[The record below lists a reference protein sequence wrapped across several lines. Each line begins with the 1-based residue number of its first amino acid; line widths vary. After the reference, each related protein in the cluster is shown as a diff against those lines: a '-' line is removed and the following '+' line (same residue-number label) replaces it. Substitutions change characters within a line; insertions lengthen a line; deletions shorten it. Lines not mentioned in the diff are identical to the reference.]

1 VNRESAT
8 KLLAERL
15 ADEVVVTGLG
25 QATLDMQ
32 KHADRD
38 LNCYTFGSM
47 GMCSSVAFGI
57 ALVRPDVKVISLD
70 GDGSMLMN
78 LGQLATMA
86 NEAPPNLSVIVW
98 DNEVHQTTGGQPTAT
113 AFKTSLAAIAVG
125 AGFEKVV
132 EPQNEEEL
140 TAVFDRIVSG
150 EPGPYFVDVKVD
162 KGAAEGQIDRDPIWY
177 KMRFMRALAA
187 LPVDRPG
194 AFRPDAFRP

>member
-1 VNRESAT
+1 MNRESAT

-15 ADEVVVTGLG
+15 TDEVVVTGLG

-32 KHADRD
+32 KHADRE

-47 GMCSSVAFGI
+47 GMCSSIAFGI
-57 ALVRPDVKVISLD
+57 ALARPDVRVLSLD

-86 NEAPPNLSVIVW
+86 NQAPPNLSIIVW

-113 AFKTSLAAIAVG
+113 AFKTSLAQIALG
-125 AGFEKVV
+125 AGFEKVF
-132 EPQNEEEL
+132 EPRNEEEL
-140 TAVFDRIVSG
+140 TALFDRIVSG
-150 EPGPYFVDVKVD
+150 EPGPYFLDVRVD

-187 LPVDRPG
+187 LPSERTG
-194 AFRPDAFRP
+194 AFQPA

>member
-8 KLLAERL
+8 KLLASRL
-15 ADEVVVTGLG
+15 TDEVVVTGLG

-57 ALVRPDVKVISLD
+57 ALARPDVRVISLD

-113 AFKTSLAAIAVG
+113 AFRTSLASIALG
-125 AGFEKVV
+125 AGFEKAI

-140 TAVFDRIVSG
+140 SAVFDRILSA
-150 EPGPYFVDVKVD
+150 EPGPFFIDVKVD

-187 LPVDRPG
+187 LPVERPG
-194 AFRPDAFRP
+194 AFRVE

>member
-1 VNRESAT
+1 VNREAAT

-15 ADEVVVTGLG
+15 TDEVVVTGLG

-57 ALVRPDVKVISLD
+57 ALARPDVKVISLD

-86 NEAPPNLSVIVW
+86 NEAPPNLSVVVW

-113 AFKTSLAAIAVG
+113 AFRTSLAAIAVG
-125 AGFEKVV
+125 AGFDKVI

-140 TAVFDRIVSG
+140 TAVFDRIVSD
-150 EPGPYFVDVKVD
+150 EPGPYFVNVKVG

-187 LPVDRPG
+187 LPVERPG
-194 AFRPDAFRP
+194 ALRAE

>member
-8 KLLAERL
+8 KLLAARL
-15 ADEVVVTGLG
+15 TDEVVVTGLG

-57 ALVRPDVKVISLD
+57 ALARPDVKVISLD

-86 NEAPPNLSVIVW
+86 NTAPPNLSVIVW

-113 AFKTSLAAIAVG
+113 AFKTNLASIALG
-125 AGFEKVV
+125 AGFEKVL

-140 TAVFDRIVSG
+140 IAIYDRILSG
-150 EPGPYFVDVKVD
+150 ESGPFYVNVKVD

-177 KMRFMRALAA
+177 KMRFMRAIAA
-187 LPVDRPG
+187 LPVQRPG
-194 AFRPDAFRP
+194 AFGAG

>member
-1 VNRESAT
+1 MNRESAT

-15 ADEVVVTGLG
+15 TDEVVVTGLG

-57 ALVRPDVKVISLD
+57 ALSRPDVKVISLD

-86 NEAPPNLSVIVW
+86 NQAPPNFSVVVW

-113 AFKTSLAAIAVG
+113 AFKTNLAAIAKG
-125 AGFEKVV
+125 AGFEKAM
-132 EPQNEEEL
+132 EPANEEEL
-140 TAVFDRIVSG
+140 VAVFERILSG
-150 EPGPYFVDVKVD
+150 EPGPFFVDVKVD

-177 KMRFMRALAA
+177 KMRFMRALVA
-187 LPVDRPG
+187 LPVERAG
-194 AFRPDAFRP
+194 AFTG

>member
-1 VNRESAT
+1 MNRESAT

-15 ADEVVVTGLG
+15 TDEVVVTGLG

-32 KHADRD
+32 KLADRD

-57 ALVRPDVKVISLD
+57 ALARPDVRVISLD

-78 LGQLATMA
+78 LGQLCTMA
-86 NEAPPNLSVIVW
+86 NQAPPNLSVIVW

-113 AFKTSLAAIAVG
+113 AFRTSLPAIAAG
-125 AGFEKVV
+125 TGFEKVV
-132 EPQNEEEL
+132 EPRDEEEL
-140 TAVFDRIVSG
+140 VALFDRIMSG
-150 EPGPYFVDVKVD
+150 EPGPFFADVKVD

-177 KMRFMRALAA
+177 KMRFMRALAT
-187 LPVDRPG
+187 LPVERPG
-194 AFRPDAFRP
+194 AFRAE

>member
-1 VNRESAT
+1 MNRETAT

-15 ADEVVVTGLG
+15 TDEVVVTGLG

-47 GMCSSVAFGI
+47 GLCSSVAFGI
-57 ALVRPDVKVISLD
+57 ALARPDVKVIALD

-78 LGQLATMA
+78 LGQLCTMA
-86 NEAPPNLSVIVW
+86 NTAPPNLSVIVW

-113 AFKTSLAAIAVG
+113 AFKSNLTSIAFG
-125 AGFEKVV
+125 AGFEKAYDVR
-132 EPQNEEEL
+132 NGEEL
-140 TAVFDRIVSG
+140 TALFDRIIAG
-150 EPGPYFVDVKVD
+150 ERGPFFADVKVD

-177 KMRFMRALAA
+177 KMRFMRAIAA
-187 LPVDRPG
+187 LPVERPG
-194 AFRPDAFRP
+194 AFGGP

>member
-1 VNRESAT
+1 MNRESAT

-15 ADEVVVTGLG
+15 TDEVVVTGLG

-38 LNCYTFGSM
+38 LNCYTFGSL
-47 GMCSSVAFGI
+47 GLCSSVAHGI
-57 ALVRPDVKVISLD
+57 AMGRPDVKVISLD

-78 LGQLATMA
+78 LGQLCTVA
-86 NEAPPNLSVIVW
+86 NQAPPNLSVVVW

-113 AFKTSLAAIAVG
+113 AFKSNLALIA
-125 AGFEKVV
+125 AGSGIEKAYEVR
-132 EPQNEEEL
+132 NEEEL
-140 TAVFDRIVSG
+140 TALFDRIVSG
-150 EPGPYFVDVKVD
+150 EPGPFFIAAKLD
-162 KGAAEGQIDRDPIWY
+162 KGAAEGQIDRNPIWY

-194 AFRPDAFRP
+194 AFTP

>member
-1 VNRESAT
+1 MNREAAT

-15 ADEVVVTGLG
+15 TDEVVVTGLG

-32 KHADRD
+32 KHADRE

-47 GMCSSVAFGI
+47 GLCSSVAFGI
-57 ALVRPDVKVISLD
+57 ALSRPDVKVIGLD

-78 LGQLATMA
+78 LGQLCTMA
-86 NEAPPNLSVIVW
+86 NQSPPNLSVVVW
-98 DNEVHQTTGGQPTAT
+98 NNEVHQTTGGQPTAT
-113 AFKTSLAAIAVG
+113 AFKTNLAAVAVG
-125 AGFEKVV
+125 AGFEKVL

-140 TAVFDRIVSG
+140 SAIFDRVVSG
-150 EPGPYFVDVKVD
+150 EPGPFFVDVKVD

-187 LPVDRPG
+187 LPVQRPS
-194 AFRPDAFRP
+194 AFKYEAASL

>member
-1 VNRESAT
+1 LNRESAT

-15 ADEVVVTGLG
+15 TDEVVVTGLG

-57 ALVRPDVKVISLD
+57 ALARPDVKVISLD

-86 NEAPPNLSVIVW
+86 NQAPPNLSIIVW

-113 AFKTSLAAIAVG
+113 SLRTDLAAIAKG
-125 AGFEKVV
+125 AGFDKSL
-132 EPQNEEEL
+132 EPANEEEL
-140 TAVFDRIVSG
+140 IAVFDRIVSG
-150 EPGPYFVDVKVD
+150 EPGPFFVDVKVD
-162 KGAAEGQIDRDPIWY
+162 KGAADGQIDRDPIWY
-177 KMRFMRALAA
+177 KMRFIRALAA
-187 LPVDRPG
+187 LPVGRAG
-194 AFRPDAFRP
+194 AGPSGG

>member
-1 VNRESAT
+1 MNREAAT

-15 ADEVVVTGLG
+15 TDEVIVTGLG

-57 ALVRPDVKVISLD
+57 ALARPDVRVISLD

-86 NEAPPNLSVIVW
+86 NTAPPNLSVIVW

-113 AFKTSLAAIAVG
+113 AFKTSLPAIAVG
-125 AGFEKVV
+125 AGFEKVL
-132 EPQNEEEL
+132 EPQNDEEL
-140 TAVFDRIVSG
+140 VAVFDRLVSG

-177 KMRFMRALAA
+177 KMRFMRALASLA
-187 LPVDRPG
+187 VERPG
-194 AFRPDAFRP
+194 AFGA

>member
-1 VNRESAT
+1 MNRESAT

-15 ADEVVVTGLG
+15 TDEVVVTGLG

-47 GMCSSVAFGI
+47 GVCSSVAFGI
-57 ALVRPDVKVISLD
+57 ALARPDVKVISLD

-78 LGQLATMA
+78 LGQLCTMA
-86 NEAPPNLSVIVW
+86 NTAPPNLSVIVW

-113 AFKTSLAAIAVG
+113 AFKSSLTAIALG
-125 AGFEKVV
+125 SGFEKAL
-132 EPQNEEEL
+132 EPRNEEEL
-140 TAVFDRIVSG
+140 TAVFDRIVLG
-150 EPGPYFVDVKVD
+150 EAGPFFVDVKVD
-162 KGAAEGQIDRDPIWY
+162 KGAAAGQIDRDPIWY

-187 LPVDRPG
+187 LPVERPG
-194 AFRPDAFRP
+194 AFGS